1 MIELRDY
8 QKEAI
13 KNLHAKVEKAL
24 ITPENK
30 VVIFQAPTGSGKTLM
45 VSEMLKKLVR
55 DRKSDK
61 TFSFIWV
68 SVRMLHEQS
77 KEKLE
82 KYYEDDRLIQCSY
95 FEDLEDRKIGENEIL
110 FINWHSINKKDINI
124 FVRENEQDNNLNS
137 IIRNTK
143 EEGRDI
149 ILIIDESHHTAKSE
163 KSRELIE
170 VISPKVT
177 LEVSATPHLAENVFE
192 IERIPLSS
200 VKAEEMIK
208 SEISVNPEFSK
219 KKIGD
224 KSADELVIESALLK
238 RKWLQL
244 KLKEENANINPL
256 VLIQLPDAREGME
269 DKKRS
274 VINIL
279 EEKFDITE
287 KNERL
292 AIWLSE
298 QHSEA
303 LANIEKDDNKV
314 EVLIFKQAIALGW
327 DCPRASILVI
337 FRESKSFTFTI
348 QTIGRI
354 MRMPELKYYNESELN
369 KGFVFTNLSN
379 IEIAEDY
386 AKDYITIYEGKRDDK
401 LYSDV
406 SIPSIYLKRQRERT
420 RLSGKF
426 VNIFFEVAEE
436 YGLDDKID
444 VKPSRIINPIMSDGR
459 IVDVDK
465 AGEIEHKGTIDIELN
480 EKELSDRFY
489 RFIAQACSPYAP
501 VDSSDRMKTAIY
513 LYIKQKYKI
522 DKYDPKAQMIVL
534 GKENYQTF
542 INVINLAKERF
553 RTDVIEKLSETREAQ
568 QVEKWEVPPLISYN
582 SKYKKK
588 EKDKSIIKPFY
599 AAHLSEPE
607 EDFIELM
614 ESSDK
619 VKWWFRNGQGEIK
632 YLAIPYKDKDGFERA
647 FYIDF
652 IVMIKDGRIGLF
664 DTKSGF
670 TAELAKERAEALARY
685 IKEQNKKREKK
696 LWGGIVTFK
705 DGSCRYNDSESYG
718 GAISE
723 SQAPYW
729 KILSFK

>member
-13 KNLHAKVEKAL
+13 KSLHARVEKVL
-24 ITPENK
+24 RTSENE
-30 VVIFQAPTGSGKTLM
+30 VVIFRSPTGSGKTLM
-45 VSEMLKKLVR
+45 VSEMFKKLVR

-61 TFSFIWV
+61 TFSFVWI

-124 FVRENEQDNNLNS
+124 YVRENEQDNNLNS
-137 IIRNTK
+137 IIQNTK

-149 ILIIDESHHTAKSE
+149 ILIIDESHHTAKTE

-177 LEVSATPHLAENVFE
+177 IEVSATPHLTENVFE

-238 RKWLQL
+238 RKSLQL
-244 KLKEENANINPL
+244 KLKEEDANINPL
-256 VLIQLPDAREGME
+256 VLIQLPDKREGMD

-279 EEKFDITE
+279 EKKFDITE

-298 QHSEA
+298 QHSDA
-303 LANIEKDDNKV
+303 LANIEKNDNKV

-327 DCPRASILVI
+327 DCPRACILVI

-354 MRMPELKYYNESELN
+354 MRMPELKYYNEPELN

-379 IEIAEDY
+379 IEITEDY
-386 AKDYITIYEGKRDDK
+386 AKDYITIYEGKRDNK

-426 VNIFFEVAEE
+426 VTIFFEVAGE
-436 YGLDDKID
+436 YELDDKIA
-444 VKPSRIINPIMSDGR
+444 VKPSRIINPVMSDGR

-480 EKELSDRFY
+480 EKELSDRFD

-513 LYIKQKYKI
+513 LFIKQKYKI

-534 GKENYQTF
+534 SKENYQTF

-553 RTDVIEKLSETREAQ
+553 KTDVIEKLSETRELQ

-582 SKYKKK
+582 SRYKKK
-588 EKDKSIIKPFY
+588 EKNKSIIKPFY
-599 AAHLSEPE
+599 AAQLSKPE
-607 EDFIELM
+607 ENFIELI
-614 ESSDK
+614 ENSDK

-632 YLAIPYKDKDGFERA
+632 YFAVPYKDENGFERG
-647 FYIDF
+647 FYVDF
-652 IVMIKDGRIGLF
+652 VVAMKDGRIGLF

-670 TAELAKERAEALARY
+670 TAELARERAEALARY
-685 IKEQNKKREKK
+685 IKEQNKKSKKK

-723 SQAPYW
+723 SRAAYW

>member
-1 MIELRDY
+1 MIDLRDY
-8 QKEAI
+8 QKKAI
-13 KNLHAKVEKAL
+13 KSLNSKVEKVL
-24 ITPENK
+24 MGSENE

-45 VSEMLKKLVR
+45 VSEMLKKLAKE
-55 DRKSDK
+55 RKSDK
-61 TFSFIWV
+61 AFSFVWV

-110 FINWHSINKKDINI
+110 FINWHSINKKNINI

-137 IIRNTK
+137 VIRNTK

-177 LEVSATPHLAENVFE
+177 LEVSATPHLKENVSE
-192 IERIPLSS
+192 IEKVHLAE
-200 VKAEEMIK
+200 VKSEEMIK

-238 RKWLQL
+238 RKSLQL
-244 KLKEENANINPL
+244 KLEDENANINPL
-256 VLIQLPDAREGME
+256 VLIQLPDKREGMD
-269 DKKRS
+269 DKKES
-274 VINIL
+274 VISIL
-279 EEKFDITE
+279 EEKFNITE

-292 AIWLSE
+292 AIWVSE
-298 QHSEA
+298 QHSDA
-303 LANIEKDDNKV
+303 LANIEKNDNKV

-337 FRESKSFTFTI
+337 FRESKSFIFTI

-354 MRMPELKYYNESELN
+354 MRMPELKYYNEPELN

-379 IEIAEDY
+379 LEITEDY
-386 AKDYITIYEGKRDDK
+386 AKDYVTIYEGKRDNK
-401 LYSDV
+401 LYSNV
-406 SIPSIYLKRQRERT
+406 SIPSTYLKRQRERT

-426 VNIFFEVAEE
+426 VNVFFEIAEE
-436 YGLDDKID
+436 CELEDTIN
-444 VKPSRIINPIMSDGR
+444 VKPSRVIDPVMTDGR

-465 AGEIEHKGTIDIELN
+465 AGKIENKGTIDIELN
-480 EKELSDRFY
+480 EKELSDRFD

-513 LYIKQKYKI
+513 LFIKQKYKI
-522 DKYDPKAQMIVL
+522 DKYDPKAQRIVL
-534 GKENYQTF
+534 SKENYQTF

-553 RTDVIEKLSETREAQ
+553 KTNIIEKLSEAREVQ
-568 QVEKWEVPPLISYN
+568 HVEKWEVPQLISYN
-582 SKYKKK
+582 SNYKKK
-588 EKDKSIIKPFY
+588 EEKKSVIKPFY
-599 AAHLSEPE
+599 VAQLSEPE
-607 EDFIELM
+607 EKFIELIDN
-614 ESSDK
+614 SDK
-619 VKWWFRNGQGEIK
+619 VKWWFRNGQSEIK
-632 YLAIPYKDKDGFERA
+632 YFAILYKNKEGIKSS
-647 FYIDF
+647 FYVDF
-652 IVMIKDGRIGLF
+652 IVMMEDGQIGLF
-664 DTKSGF
+664 DTKKGF
-670 TAELAKERAEALARY
+670 TAELARERAEALARY
-685 IKEQNKKREKK
+685 IKEQNKKQKNK

-723 SQAPYW
+723 SRAPYW
-729 KILSFK
+729 KIMSL